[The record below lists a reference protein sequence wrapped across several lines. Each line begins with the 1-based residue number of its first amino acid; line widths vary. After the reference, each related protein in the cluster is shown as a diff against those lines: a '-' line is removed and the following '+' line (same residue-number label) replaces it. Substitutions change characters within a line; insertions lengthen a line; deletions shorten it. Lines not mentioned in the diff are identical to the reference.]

1 MNDHKL
7 TVPSPSNSSIH
18 SILSIMTI
26 TGRSFLFAT
35 LLANSVVA
43 QNLRQLQTNTANKG
57 IAPAGVE
64 AKHPATVDGV
74 PGTPT
79 KSPSSGVHKPTW

>member
-1 MNDHKL
+1 M
-7 TVPSPSNSSIH
+7 SIMGR
-18 SILSIMTI
+18 SILI
-26 TGRSFLFAT
+26 AT

-43 QNLRQLQTNTANKG
+43 QNLRQLQTAKEV
-57 IAPAGVE
+57 APAGIE

-79 KSPSSGVHKPTW
+79 KSPSSGVHKPTWYDLFLFLLHEF